1 MEANLRSGRGVTI
14 LEVLVA
20 IGLLGM
26 MTVGVFTAFSVGLRA
41 VSLASGMETAVSLAE
56 EGLTALGS
64 PPCGSA
70 FQGPVGVLSEL
81 PTSARYQ
88 RELEAARVGEGLW
101 ELIGRVSWTQERRKR
116 TITLATLRYVSKACE
131 IVAP

>member
-70 FQGPVGVLSEL
+70 FQVGVLSEL